1 MSAGGV
7 GRSSSAAGAVPSPPT
22 GAAPS
27 SPRPPARRSNIN
39 PFIVMDVMRAAN
51 ERAAAGGDVL
61 HLEVGQPA
69 VPAPAG
75 VRAAA
80 AAALQRDRLGYTD
93 ALGLPDLRHAIARHY
108 RSAYG
113 VDVTAARIAVT
124 TGSSGAFLLAF
135 LAAFDVGDRVAV
147 AVPGYPCYRNI
158 LSAIGVTV
166 VPLATDAASGYQP
179 TPAAI
184 DRIDGRLD
192 GLVIA
197 SPANPTGS
205 MVSAGTLAE
214 LARAV
219 ESRGGVLISDEIY
232 HGITYGAAAA
242 TALSASPSVI
252 VVNSFSKYY
261 AMTGWRL
268 GWLVLP
274 EGLVRPVERLA
285 QNLFISPPT
294 LSQHAAIAAFAC
306 GDELDGHVRRYARNR
321 ERLLATLPAAGFGP
335 FAPAEGAFYLYADI
349 GTLDDDSEALSRRLL
364 REAGVAVTP
373 GTDFDPERGR
383 RFMRFSFA
391 GSEAEITAAGERLV
405 AWRRR

>member
-1 MSAGGV
+1 
-7 GRSSSAAGAVPSPPT
+7 
-22 GAAPS
+22 
-27 SPRPPARRSNIN
+27 
-39 PFIVMDVMRAAN
+39 MDVMRAAN